1 MRRLSAKHL
10 KLVLLAAIAGAA
22 LVVVPIGLSAKPVR
36 TVTTP
41 GPGVFPAGFGCAF
54 DVGILPNGPNGAP
67 RVTVTEFSDGRT
79 VTVVNADPKL
89 TNLDT
94 GTSYVHRST
103 FTATDTYDPETNT
116 ILEVASGRS
125 LLNLFPGDQGPFGEV
140 GENGALF
147 AMVGHSQLTFD
158 LDTGQ
163 ITSFS
168 YVGTVTDVCPLLAA

>member
-10 KLVLLAAIAGAA
+10 KLMLLAAIAGAA

-41 GPGVFPAGFGCAF
+41 GPFVIPAGFGCAF
-54 DVGILPNGPNGAP
+54 DVGITPNGPNGAP

-79 VTVVNADPKL
+79 VTVDRADPTL

-94 GTSYVHRST
+94 GTSYFQRSA
-103 FTATDTYDPETNT
+103 FAETDTYDPETNT
-116 ILEVASGRS
+116 ILDVTSGRWFE
-125 LLNLFPGDQGPFGEV
+125 NFFPGDQGPFGEV

-147 AMVGHSQLTFD
+147 AVVGHAQLTVD
-158 LDTGQ
+158 LDTGR

-168 YVGTVTDVCPLLAA
+168 YVGTVTDLCPLLAA